1 MRALLLLIVGIVS
14 VSHGSAMAAIV
25 VLDGGFE
32 SQAIAQSLPYYQ
44 TGPSGQLWG
53 RNWTGGWNP
62 EGLASSWRSVDP
74 GKGAWVGGAICRS
87 EDFAT
92 GWKWAHTGDVF
103 GVIKDRQTMSQTF
116 VADADATG
124 ILSWYDTNRN
134 SWREHTW
141 YGRPNDYSVTVT
153 DNLGIVQVIGSYTSQ
168 VYGGLESNSW
178 TNRGDDRSLLAN
190 KQGWV
195 ARTGNSF
202 NLVGGRTY
210 TLSFNSLSPY
220 IYDSNGNITGVD
232 DRTTL
237 LDDISL
243 MGFAPTV
250 PEPSTIAIFG
260 LGSLGFAYLRRQRQR

>member
-14 VSHGSAMAAIV
+14 ASHGSAMAAIV

-32 SQAIAQSLPYYQ
+32 SQALSQNLPYYQ

-53 RNWTGGWNP
+53 KNWTGGSD
-62 EGLASSWRSVDP
+62 GVASSWRSVDP

-141 YGRPNDYSVTVT
+141 YGRPNEYSVTVT
-153 DNLGIVQVIGSYTSQ
+153 DNLGNVQVIGSYMSQ

-178 TNRGDDRSLLAN
+178 TNTGDDRFLLAN

-210 TLSFNSLSPY
+210 TLSFNSLSPD

-250 PEPSTIAIFG
+250 PEPSTMAIFG
-260 LGSLGFAYLRRQRQR
+260 LGSLGFAYLRRQRQRQR